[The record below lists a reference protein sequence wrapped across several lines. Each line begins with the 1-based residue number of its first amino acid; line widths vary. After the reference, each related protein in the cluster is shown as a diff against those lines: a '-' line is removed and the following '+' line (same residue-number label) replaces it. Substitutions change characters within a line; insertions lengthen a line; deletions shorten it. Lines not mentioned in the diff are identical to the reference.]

1 MPAFFSRW
9 WIKRLLSNMSL
20 HTFRIMSANIHKNL
34 RFLCHQLPKMHNLST
49 LCSLF
54 QLLPLK
60 TWNFFV
66 TFAFCIRYIVL
77 PNRAYTDRDTMS
89 EMRYANTKIL
99 IVTRYCKVRNA
110 DVPSLYLRSAFVLP
124 SLQVRSHRWSIY
136 GLTTDLQRTCILGS
150 WKFSQNLIEACI

>member
-1 MPAFFSRW
+1 MPAFFSRR

-77 PNRAYTDRDTMS
+77 PYRAYPDRDTMS

-99 IVTRYCKVRNA
+99 IVTRYPLLVGILLACWARF
-110 DVPSLYLRSAFVLP
+110 RSCLWLSNIKIMRLLCVSSRVEYRQLI
-124 SLQVRSHRWSIY
+124 VSI
-136 GLTTDLQRTCILGS
+136 
-150 WKFSQNLIEACI
+150 A